1 MDFQTFLVYTFL
13 MTFCVGAGYMLAL
26 CPINKVNQ
34 EGRVERNRLYQAI
47 VFSIILVYV
56 VIVGFRY
63 NVGVDYK
70 NYLGWYNIY
79 FRTGKYPV
87 KDMDSS
93 FLFINYVVKELNI
106 HFSFIFCFLA
116 YILIYAILRGVRYM
130 KFLYA
135 FFFFTI
141 IFNESMNVMR
151 QIAAFFLCFCSF
163 SLYFEGNK
171 KRSLIIGIM
180 AVLTHKSSLAALA
193 WIPFL
198 KIDAFK
204 NRKITAFF
212 LVVTF
217 LMGISLYDYL
227 KVVFVFVAPF
237 FGNRLGGYAD
247 EWSMEQF
254 EEHTAA
260 ASGEGIAV
268 VIYLFINLLIVRYS
282 TKLRQIYK
290 DYHFSFYYNIF
301 IIGQMLNH
309 ICSLNTIF
317 IRANYCFSL
326 YNIVVLSFFC
336 HYLLVKNKTSVLEKL
351 CGMGIIV
358 VYFLLHYRHI
368 IQNDS
373 INPYKSILL

>member
-135 FFFFTI
+135 FFFF
-141 IFNESMNVMR
+141 
-151 QIAAFFLCFCSF
+151 FFL
-163 SLYFEGNK
+163 
-171 KRSLIIGIM
+171 
-180 AVLTHKSSLAALA
+180 
-193 WIPFL
+193 
-198 KIDAFK
+198 
-204 NRKITAFF
+204 
-212 LVVTF
+212 
-217 LMGISLYDYL
+217 YD
-227 KVVFVFVAPF
+227 
-237 FGNRLGGYAD
+237 
-247 EWSMEQF
+247 
-254 EEHTAA
+254 
-260 ASGEGIAV
+260 
-268 VIYLFINLLIVRYS
+268 
-282 TKLRQIYK
+282 
-290 DYHFSFYYNIF
+290 
-301 IIGQMLNH
+301 H
-309 ICSLNTIF
+309 I
-317 IRANYCFSL
+317 
-326 YNIVVLSFFC
+326 
-336 HYLLVKNKTSVLEKL
+336 
-351 CGMGIIV
+351 
-358 VYFLLHYRHI
+358 
-368 IQNDS
+368 
-373 INPYKSILL
+373 

>member
-135 FFFFTI
+135 FFFFFFFTI

-227 KVVFVFVAPF
+227 KVVFV
-237 FGNRLGGYAD
+237 L
-247 EWSMEQF
+247 
-254 EEHTAA
+254 
-260 ASGEGIAV
+260 
-268 VIYLFINLLIVRYS
+268 
-282 TKLRQIYK
+282 
-290 DYHFSFYYNIF
+290 
-301 IIGQMLNH
+301 
-309 ICSLNTIF
+309 
-317 IRANYCFSL
+317 
-326 YNIVVLSFFC
+326 
-336 HYLLVKNKTSVLEKL
+336 
-351 CGMGIIV
+351 
-358 VYFLLHYRHI
+358 
-368 IQNDS
+368 
-373 INPYKSILL
+373 

>member
-1 MDFQTFLVYTFL
+1 

-135 FFFFTI
+135 FFFFFFFTI

-151 QIAAFFLCFCSF
+151 QIAAFFPLF
-163 SLYFEGNK
+163 
-171 KRSLIIGIM
+171 
-180 AVLTHKSSLAALA
+180 
-193 WIPFL
+193 
-198 KIDAFK
+198 
-204 NRKITAFF
+204 
-212 LVVTF
+212 
-217 LMGISLYDYL
+217 
-227 KVVFVFVAPF
+227 
-237 FGNRLGGYAD
+237 
-247 EWSMEQF
+247 
-254 EEHTAA
+254 
-260 ASGEGIAV
+260 
-268 VIYLFINLLIVRYS
+268 LFIL
-282 TKLRQIYK
+282 
-290 DYHFSFYYNIF
+290 
-301 IIGQMLNH
+301 
-309 ICSLNTIF
+309 SLF
-317 IRANYCFSL
+317 
-326 YNIVVLSFFC
+326 
-336 HYLLVKNKTSVLEKL
+336 
-351 CGMGIIV
+351 
-358 VYFLLHYRHI
+358 
-368 IQNDS
+368 
-373 INPYKSILL
+373 